1 MELFEP
7 LLDIFM
13 LEGYRSFKQE
23 QFILIYFGEGV
34 GEYLHEINFSED
46 YKIWSSILIFVAE
59 ETSLK
64 KVAPP
69 TSGDGH
75 TEYRCRLRLDP
86 KGNPGEGFK

>member
-1 MELFEP
+1 MEEF
-7 LLDIFM
+7 
-13 LEGYRSFKQE
+13 
-23 QFILIYFGEGV
+23 
-34 GEYLHEINFSED
+34 FSEIKFSKD
-46 YKIWSSILIFVAE
+46 YKILSSFLIFLAE

>member
-1 MELFEP
+1 MNPYL
-7 LLDIFM
+7 IF
-13 LEGYRSFKQE
+13 LCLKGIEASNRGT
-23 QFILIYFGEGV
+23 IYFGEGV